1 MGARQGCAESVR
13 DSAGGVGARHCP
25 LASLAWLLGAAS
37 GDAVRRHRFGFDL
50 AGQPLGAWLALFCA
64 VSKPWPPPLHF
75 EVGDHVFA
83 HGVAFDFYTALR
95 ARPSFCCLQR
105 LNSKKGAKPRT
116 A

>member
-1 MGARQGCAESVR
+1 
-13 DSAGGVGARHCP
+13 
-25 LASLAWLLGAAS
+25 
-37 GDAVRRHRFGFDL
+37 
-50 AGQPLGAWLALFCA
+50 
-64 VSKPWPPPLHF
+64 LHF

>member
-1 MGARQGCAESVR
+1 MGARQGCAESAR
-13 DSAGGVGARHCP
+13 DFAGGVGARHCP

-37 GDAVRRHRFGFDL
+37 GDAARRQRFGFDL

-64 VSKPWPPPLHF
+64 VSKSLPPPLRF

-83 HGVAFDFYTALR
+83 HGVAFDFYTALW